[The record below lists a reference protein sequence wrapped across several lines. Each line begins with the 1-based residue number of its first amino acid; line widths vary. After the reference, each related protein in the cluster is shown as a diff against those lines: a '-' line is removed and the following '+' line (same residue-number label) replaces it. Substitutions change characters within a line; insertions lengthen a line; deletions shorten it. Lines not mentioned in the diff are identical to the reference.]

1 LSSEFKYKQVII
13 LRADLKM
20 SPGKAVAQ
28 GGHAVFSS
36 VEEARRSHP
45 QWVKKWM
52 KEGQCKV
59 VLRVDSERELLR
71 LRDEVEA
78 MGLPHAL
85 IEDRGLT
92 ELKPGT
98 VTCLGVGPAPSA
110 LVDKITGQL
119 RLY

>member
-1 LSSEFKYKQVII
+1 MGSEFKYKQVIV
-13 LRADLKM
+13 LRTDLKM

-36 VEEARRSHP
+36 VEKARRDHP

-52 KEGQCKV
+52 EEGQCKV
-59 VLRVDSERELLR
+59 ILRVNSERELLR
-71 LRDEVEA
+71 LRDEVDA
-78 MGLPHAL
+78 LGLPHAL

-92 ELKPGT
+92 ELEPGT
-98 VTCLGVGPAPSA
+98 VTCLGIGPAPSV
-110 LVDKITGQL
+110 LLGRVTGQL